1 MSTIKKQIK
10 LHISAKKIWKGTTD
24 LFASLQRKCF
34 NNQTKEIAWG
44 LFHTSNDKKK
54 KKLPWKC
61 KSLNAIENYSIIIA
75 IRNNA
80 NMKNQYNQLKL
91 GRKVEQNFPEVQST
105 K

>member
-1 MSTIKKQIK
+1 
-10 LHISAKKIWKGTTD
+10 
-24 LFASLQRKCF
+24 
-34 NNQTKEIAWG
+34 
-44 LFHTSNDKKK
+44 
-54 KKLPWKC
+54 
-61 KSLNAIENYSIIIA
+61 LNAIENYSIIIA